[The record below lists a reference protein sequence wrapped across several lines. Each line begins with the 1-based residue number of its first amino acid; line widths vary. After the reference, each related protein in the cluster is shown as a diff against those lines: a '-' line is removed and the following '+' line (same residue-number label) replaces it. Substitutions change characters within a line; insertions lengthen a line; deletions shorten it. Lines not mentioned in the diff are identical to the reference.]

1 MRVLLIEDDTM
12 IGDSVRLALRQEG
25 FAVDWVRDG
34 EAGLSAATQPPGVA
48 AGGAAEGQHDLVLL
62 DLGLPRRSGLD
73 VLSGMRA
80 RGVATP
86 VLILTARDAVA
97 DRVAG
102 LNAGAD
108 DYLVKPFDLQEL
120 VARIHALAR
129 RAQGRAEPL
138 VRYGAIVLNPATRE
152 VTLSGEPVHL
162 SAREYALLAALLA
175 RPGKV
180 WSVPQLQEKLY
191 GWDDEVGSNT
201 VEVYIHAL
209 RKKFGQGLI
218 RNIRGVGY
226 VCPKLDE
233 GVQQGDNGGE
243 KDSET
248 GSETG
253 SKKAGGKDNEAA
265 GGAR

>member
-1 MRVLLIEDDTM
+1 MRVLLVEDDAM
-12 IGDSVRLALRQEG
+12 IGESVRLALRQEG
-25 FAVDWVRDG
+25 LVVDWVRDG
-34 EAGLSAATQPPGVA
+34 DAGLAAAT
-48 AGGAAEGQHDLVLL
+48 GQGDDACYDLVLL

-73 VLSGMRA
+73 VLAGMRA
-80 RGVATP
+80 RGVRTP

-120 VARIHALAR
+120 VARMHALAR
-129 RAQGRAEPL
+129 RAEGRAEPML
-138 VRYGAIVLNPATRE
+138 QHGAIALNPASRE
-152 VTLSGEPVHL
+152 VTVNGEPVRL
-162 SAREYALLAALLA
+162 SAREFALLSALMS

-191 GWDDEVGSNT
+191 GWDDDVGSNT

-209 RKKFGQGLI
+209 RKKFGAALI

-226 VCPKLDE
+226 VIPKP
-233 GVQQGDNGGE
+233 G
-243 KDSET
+243 
-248 GSETG
+248 
-253 SKKAGGKDNEAA
+253 
-265 GGAR
+265 GGAPDGGQ